1 MSRRRFLP
9 QLLNV
14 RPSEWKVVSQLFWL
28 QFFMGTGIAFF
39 FTASFSHFL
48 EKFYA
53 SELAWVMILS
63 SPLLFVT
70 GWIFNKFEHHFHLT
84 RVGTIVIIFMA
95 VSILFLQ
102 LSSNWIKKDWFDYL
116 IFAWYYVL
124 YLASNLCFWS
134 ITSTLFDVRQ
144 SKRLFAVISAGDIPA
159 KFIGY
164 TMAYFFV
171 KAIGPLNMLWPA
183 FIFMLGALP
192 FLYKLSKSGVVH
204 QHHHHKEHIIESI
217 QGKGFKAFVKR
228 YTLNTLIRRLAVLT
242 FIISASLA
250 IINYALY
257 SEVKER
263 NVDDKSLSSFIIL
276 FMAGSQI
283 VAILVKIIFTGRIV
297 SSIGI
302 KKSLLITP
310 LVLLTLLIIVIWV
323 QYAVGESK
331 LVFYVFAMAAIA
343 VEVLRTTIT
352 NPVFLTVMQPLNPNA
367 RSKAH
372 AIVKGIMDPF
382 AFLFAGVL
390 LLFVNMMQRNELL
403 VICYILAFFTVS
415 WIISIFL
422 VNSSYQ
428 HTLLKTIS
436 SRFFSQD
443 EFRLSDEE
451 IQQQILKK
459 IQTGNETEIIN
470 ILQMLNSQI
479 SNDSKEIIFKLLDHP
494 SENIRKTTLLLI
506 QNRNIKGAENKLK
519 HLADHDHSKEIQY
532 LAAQSLCR
540 ENDHHHQKH
549 YLHHHDPKIRLA
561 AITGMIKSPGKENRQ
576 RGEELIGSLIQSDR
590 IIDKQMAIQVLTEVK
605 ADYCHPNHADL
616 FTINRN
622 LRLAALKA
630 VGESATPALLEK
642 VMTHFKEHP
651 LNVTSALHAAKE
663 KSIPI
668 ILKSL
673 SNKISQVLK
682 EKLILTLGKIGGNK
696 AQTTLL
702 QMLERSPSDA
712 GLIAKA
718 LHRSRYKATEET
730 QKKLEEIAFAYINY
744 GVELLQM
751 QSRLE
756 SSDQMYSVINS
767 SLNIELIEIRNILI
781 CLFGCLYDHE
791 KAFKIKQGLE
801 MKKKENVANAMEVIE
816 MTVRKDL
823 AIPFNLLYEPAE
835 IEHRYNSLKH
845 FLPPDKIHQAEDIF
859 SKILTE
865 RPIFYNAWTKA
876 STLYISKKTGTEI
889 AGDLIKKYTTS
900 ENLLLKETALYAQ
913 SNVYF

>member
-1 MSRRRFLP
+1 MNRRPFFLK
-9 QLLNV
+9 LLNV
-14 RPSEWKVVSQLFWL
+14 RPAEWKVVAQLFWL

-48 EKFYA
+48 EKFSA
-53 SELAWVMILS
+53 SQLAWVMIVS

-70 GWIFNKFEHHFHLT
+70 GWVFNKFEHRFHLT

-95 VSILFLQ
+95 ASILILQ
-102 LSSNWIKKDWFDYL
+102 ISSNLIKADWFDYL

-171 KAIGPLNMLWPA
+171 AAIGPLNMLWPA
-183 FIFMLGALP
+183 FFFMLGALP

-204 QHHHHKEHIIESI
+204 HHHHKDHIVEFI

-242 FIISASLA
+242 FIISACLA
-250 IINYALY
+250 IINYAFY
-257 SEVKER
+257 TQVKEA
-263 NVDDKSLSSFIIL
+263 NHDDKSLSNFIIL
-276 FMAGSQI
+276 FMAASQI
-283 VAILVKIIFTGRIV
+283 IALLVKIIFTGRIV
-297 SSIGI
+297 TSVGI

-310 LVLLTLLIIVIWV
+310 LVLLALLIVVISTK
-323 QYAVGESK
+323 YAVGESK
-331 LVFYVFAMAAIA
+331 LVFYAFGMAAIA

-390 LLFVNMMQRNELL
+390 LLFINMGSGNELL
-403 VICYILAFFTVS
+403 VLCYILAFFTVG
-415 WIISIFL
+415 WIVSILL
-422 VNSSYQ
+422 VNSSY
-428 HTLLKTIS
+428 HNTLLKTIS

-443 EFRLSDEE
+443 EFKLSDEE
-451 IQQQILKK
+451 IQHQILKK
-459 IQTGNETEIIN
+459 IKIGNETEIIN

-479 SNDSKEIIFKLLDHP
+479 SNASKEIIFKLLDHP
-494 SENIRKTTLLLI
+494 SYNIRKTTLVLI
-506 QNRNIKGAENKLK
+506 QTRNIKGAEERLK
-519 HLADHDHSKEIQY
+519 YLADHDNNKEIQY
-532 LAAQSLCR
+532 LAAQSLCKE
-540 ENDHHHQKH
+540 ENERHHQKH
-549 YLHHHDPKIRLA
+549 FLHHNDPKIRLA

-576 RGEELIGSLIQSDR
+576 RAEELIDGMIQSAR
-590 IIDKQMAIQVLTEVK
+590 IIDKQMALQVLSEVK
-605 ADYCHPNHADL
+605 EDYCHPNHADL
-616 FTINRN
+616 FLIDRK
-622 LRLAALKA
+622 LRLMAFKA
-630 VGESATPALLEK
+630 IGQSATPELLEK
-642 VMTHFKEHP
+642 VMKYFKEHP
-651 LNVTSALHAAKE
+651 LNVTSVLHAAGE

-668 ILKSL
+668 ILISI
-673 SNKISQVLK
+673 SNNADPSLK
-682 EKLILTLGKIGGNK
+682 EKLIITLGKIGGSK

-702 QMLERSPSDA
+702 QLLDQSPSDA
-712 GLIAKA
+712 GIIAKA
-718 LHRSRYKATEET
+718 LQRSRYKATLET
-730 QKKLEEIAFAYINY
+730 QKKLEEIAHDYLTY
-744 GVELLQM
+744 GVEILYM
-751 QSRLE
+751 QSNLE
-756 SSDQMYSVINS
+756 KQHEKFSVINS
-767 SLNIELIEIRNILI
+767 SLNIELNEIRNILI

-816 MTVRKDL
+816 MTVRKEL
-823 AIPFNLLYEPAE
+823 AMPFNLLYEPAE
-835 IEHRYNSLKH
+835 IEHRYNSLRN
-845 FLPPDKIHQAEDIF
+845 FLSHDEIEHAADIF

-876 STLYISKKTGTEI
+876 STMYISKKTGTEI
-889 AGDLIKKYTTS
+889 AADLIKRFAQS
-900 ENLLLKETALYAQ
+900 ENLLLKETALYTQ
-913 SNVYF
+913 

>member
-1 MSRRRFLP
+1 MSRRPYLL

-14 RPSEWKVVSQLFWL
+14 RTSEWRVVSQLFWL

-48 EKFYA
+48 EKFSA
-53 SELAWVMILS
+53 SQLAWVMIIS

-70 GWIFNKFEHHFHLT
+70 GWIFNKFEHRFHLT

-95 VSILFLQ
+95 VSILILQ
-102 LSSNWIKKDWFDYL
+102 LSSNVIKADWFDYL

-171 KAIGPLNMLWPA
+171 KTIGPLNMLWPA

-204 QHHHHKEHIIESI
+204 HHHHTDHIVEFI
-217 QGKGFKAFVKR
+217 QGRGFKAFVKR

-242 FIISASLA
+242 FLISACLA

-257 SEVKER
+257 TEVKEV
-263 NVDDKSLSSFIIL
+263 NHDDKSLSNFIIL

-283 VAILVKIIFTGRIV
+283 IALLVKIIFTGRIV

-310 LVLLTLLIIVIWV
+310 LVLLALLIIVIWA
-323 QYAVGESK
+323 QYAAQESK
-331 LVFYVFAMAAIA
+331 LVFYVFGMAAIA
-343 VEVLRTTIT
+343 IEVLRTTIT

-390 LLFVNMMQRNELL
+390 LLFINMMSGNELL
-403 VICYILAFFTVS
+403 MLCYILVFFTAS
-415 WIISIFL
+415 WIVSIIL
-422 VNSSYQ
+422 VNNSY
-428 HTLLKTIS
+428 HDTLLKTIS

-443 EFRLSDEE
+443 EFKLTDEE
-451 IQQQILKK
+451 IQQQVLKK
-459 IQTGNETEIIN
+459 IKTGNESEIIN

-479 SNDSKEIIFKLLDHP
+479 SNASKEIIFKLLDHP
-494 SENIRKTTLLLI
+494 SYNIKKATLVLI
-506 QNRNIKGAENKLK
+506 QSRNIKGAEEKLK
-519 HLADHDHSKEIQY
+519 HLADHDNNKEIQY
-532 LAAQSLCR
+532 LAAQSLCKE
-540 ENDHHHQKH
+540 ENERHHQKH
-549 YLHHHDPKIRLA
+549 YLHHHDPKIRGA
-561 AITGMIKSPGKENRQ
+561 AITGMLKSPVKENHQ
-576 RGEELIGSLIQSDR
+576 RAEELIDDLIQSAS
-590 IIDKQMAIQVLTEVK
+590 IADKQMALHILAEVK
-605 ADYCHPNHADL
+605 EDFCHPNHADL

-622 LRLAALKA
+622 LRLAAFKA
-630 VGESATPALLEK
+630 IGKSATLNLLEK
-642 VMTHFKEHP
+642 VMRYFKEHP
-651 LNVTSALHAAKE
+651 LNVTSALHAAGE
-663 KSIPI
+663 KAIPV
-668 ILKSL
+668 ILQSL
-673 SNKISQVLK
+673 ADNTNPSLK
-682 EKLILTLGKIGGNK
+682 EKLIITLGKIGGSK
-696 AQTTLL
+696 SQATLL
-702 QMLERSPSDA
+702 QLLEQSPSDA
-712 GLIAKA
+712 GIIAKA
-718 LHRSRYKATEET
+718 LHRSRYKATLET
-730 QKKLEEIAFAYINY
+730 QKKLEEIAHDYLAY
-744 GVELLQM
+744 GVELLYM
-751 QSRLE
+751 QSQLE
-756 SSDQMYSVINS
+756 THHEKYSVIKS

-791 KAFKIKQGLE
+791 KAFKIKQGLD

-816 MTVRKDL
+816 MTVKKDL
-823 AIPFNLLYEPAE
+823 AMPFNLLYEPAE
-835 IEHRYNSLKH
+835 IEHRYNSLKN
-845 FLPPDKIHQAEDIF
+845 FLSHDKMEHTENIF

-865 RPIFYNAWTKA
+865 KPIFYNAWTKA
-876 STLYISKKTGTEI
+876 STMYISKKTGTEI
-889 AGDLIKKYTTS
+889 ASALIKKFTHS

-913 SNVYF
+913 

>member
-14 RPSEWKVVSQLFWL
+14 RASEWKVVSQLFWL

-48 EKFYA
+48 EKFSA
-53 SELAWVMILS
+53 SQLAWVMIIS

-102 LSSNWIKKDWFDYL
+102 LSSNWIKEDWFDYL

-183 FIFMLGALP
+183 FFFMLGALP

-204 QHHHHKEHIIESI
+204 HHHHHKEHIVELI

-250 IINYALY
+250 IINYAFY
-257 SEVKER
+257 KEIKEEHH
-263 NVDDKSLSSFIIL
+263 DDKTLSTFIIL
-276 FMAGSQI
+276 FMAVSQI
-283 VAILVKIIFTGRIV
+283 VALLIKIILTGRIV
-297 SSIGI
+297 TSIGI

-310 LVLLTLLIIVIWV
+310 LVLLTLLIIVISAE
-323 QYAVGESK
+323 YATGLST
-331 LVFYVFAMAAIA
+331 LVFYTFGMAAIA

-390 LLFVNMMQRNELL
+390 LLFVNMMEKNELL

-415 WIISIFL
+415 WIISIIL
-422 VNSSYQ
+422 VNTSYQ
-428 HTLLKTIS
+428 NTLLKTIS

-459 IQTGNETEIIN
+459 IQTGNESEIIN

-479 SNDSKEIIFKLLDHP
+479 SNDSKEIIFKLLDH
-494 SENIRKTTLLLI
+494 SSANIRKTTVLLI
-506 QNRNIKGAENKLK
+506 QNRNIKGAESKLK
-519 HLADHDHSKEIQY
+519 YLADHDDNPEIQY
-532 LAAQSLCR
+532 IAAQSLCKE
-540 ENDHHHQKH
+540 ENEHHHQKH

-561 AITGMIKSPGKENRQ
+561 AITGMIKSPNKENRQ
-576 RGEELIGSLIQSDR
+576 RAEELIDDLIQSDR
-590 IIDKQMAIQVLTEVK
+590 IIDKQMALQVLHEVK
-605 ADYCHPNHADL
+605 EDFCHPNHADL
-616 FTINRN
+616 FTVNRG
-622 LRLAALKA
+622 LRLAAFKA
-630 VGESATPALLEK
+630 IGESATPGLLEE
-642 VMTHFKEHP
+642 VMNYFKEHP
-651 LNVTSALHAAKE
+651 LNVTSVLHAAGE

-668 ILKSL
+668 ILRSL
-673 SNKISQVLK
+673 SNPVNQTQK
-682 EKLILTLGKIGGNK
+682 EKLLLTLGKIGGAK

-702 QMLERSPSDA
+702 QLLEQSPQDS
-712 GLIAKA
+712 GIIAKA

-730 QKKLEEIAFAYINY
+730 QEKLEEIAFGYINY
-744 GVELLQM
+744 GIELLHM
-751 QSRLE
+751 QNHLE
-756 SSDQMYSVINS
+756 VNHEKYSVINS

-801 MKKKENVANAMEVIE
+801 MKKKENVANAMEVLE

-823 AIPFNLLYEPAE
+823 AMPFNLLYEPAE

-845 FLPPDKIHQAEDIF
+845 LLPLDKIQQAGEIF

-865 RPIFYNAWTKA
+865 KPIFYNAWTKA
-876 STLYISKKTGTEI
+876 STMYISKKTGAEI
-889 AGDLIKKYTTS
+889 AAELIKKFAQS

-913 SNVYF
+913 

>member
-1 MSRRRFLP
+1 MNRRPFFL

-14 RPSEWKVVSQLFWL
+14 RSSEWRVVSQLFWL

-48 EKFYA
+48 EKFSA
-53 SELAWVMILS
+53 SQLAWVMIVS
-63 SPLLFVT
+63 SPLLFIT
-70 GWIFNKFEHHFHLT
+70 GWIFNKFEHRFHLT

-95 VSILFLQ
+95 ASILILQ
-102 LSSNWIKKDWFDYL
+102 ISSNLITADWFDYL

-171 KAIGPLNMLWPA
+171 TAIGPLNMLWPA

-192 FLYKLSKSGVVH
+192 FLFKLSKSGVVH
-204 QHHHHKEHIIESI
+204 HHHHHQDHIVEFI

-242 FIISASLA
+242 FIISACLA

-257 SEVKER
+257 AEVKEV
-263 NVDDKSLSSFIIL
+263 NYDDKSLSKFIIL

-283 VAILVKIIFTGRIV
+283 IALLVKIIFTGRIV

-310 LVLLTLLIIVIWV
+310 VVLLTLLIIVISAE
-323 QYAVGESK
+323 YAGGESK
-331 LVFYVFAMAAIA
+331 LVFYVFGMAAIA

-382 AFLFAGVL
+382 AFLFAGIL
-390 LLFVNMMQRNELL
+390 LLFINMGAGNELIVL
-403 VICYILAFFTVS
+403 CYVLAFFTIS
-415 WIISIFL
+415 WIVSILL
-422 VNSSYQ
+422 VNSSY
-428 HTLLKTIS
+428 HNTLLKTIS

-443 EFRLSDEE
+443 EFKLSDDE

-459 IQTGNETEIIN
+459 INIGNESEIIN

-479 SNDSKEIIFKLLDHP
+479 SNASKEIIFKLLDHP
-494 SENIRKTTLLLI
+494 SYNIRKTTLVLI
-506 QNRNIKGAENKLK
+506 QTRNIKGAEEKLK
-519 HLADHDHSKEIQY
+519 HLADHDENKEIQY
-532 LAAQSLCR
+532 LAAQSLCKE
-540 ENDHHHQKH
+540 ENEHHHQKH

-576 RGEELIGSLIQSDR
+576 RAEELIDGLIQSER
-590 IIDKQMAIQVLTEVK
+590 IIDKQMALQILTDVK
-605 ADYCHPNHADL
+605 EDYCHPNHADL
-616 FTINRN
+616 FRTNRK
-622 LRLAALKA
+622 LRLTAFKAIGQAA
-630 VGESATPALLEK
+630 TIHLLEK
-642 VMTHFKEHP
+642 AMAYLKEHP
-651 LNVTSALHAAKE
+651 LNVTSVLHAAGE
-663 KSIPI
+663 KSIPL
-668 ILKSL
+668 ILISISKSTDP
-673 SNKISQVLK
+673 SIK
-682 EKLILTLGKIGGNK
+682 EKLIITLGKIGGSK
-696 AQTTLL
+696 AQATLL
-702 QMLERSPSDA
+702 QLLDQSPSDA
-712 GLIAKA
+712 GTIAKA
-718 LHRSRYKATEET
+718 LQRSRYKATPET
-730 QKKLEEIAFAYINY
+730 QKKLEEIAHTYLAY
-744 GVELLQM
+744 GVELLYM
-751 QSRLE
+751 QNYLDTQRE
-756 SSDQMYSVINS
+756 SYSVVNS
-767 SLNIELIEIRNILI
+767 SLNIELIEIRGILI

-816 MTVRKDL
+816 MTVKKEL
-823 AIPFNLLYEPAE
+823 AMPFNLLYEPAE
-835 IEHRYNSLKH
+835 IEHRYNSLRN
-845 FLPPDKIHQAEDIF
+845 FLSHDDLELTEDIF

-865 RPIFYNAWTKA
+865 KPIFYNAWTKA
-876 STLYISKKTGTEI
+876 STIYISKKTGTAIPGE
-889 AGDLIKKYTTS
+889 LIKKFTHS

-913 SNVYF
+913 

>member
-1 MSRRRFLP
+1 MGTMSRRPFLLK
-9 QLLNV
+9 LLNV
-14 RPSEWKVVSQLFWL
+14 RASEWKVVSQLFWL

-48 EKFYA
+48 EKFSA
-53 SELAWVMILS
+53 SQLAWVMIIS
-63 SPLLFVT
+63 SPLLFLT
-70 GWIFNKFEHHFHLT
+70 GWVFNKFEHRFHLT
-84 RVGTIVIIFMA
+84 RVGTIVIILMA
-95 VSILFLQ
+95 VSILAFQ
-102 LSSNWIKKDWFDYL
+102 LSSNLIKADWFDYL

-171 KAIGPLNMLWPA
+171 TAIGPLNMLWPA
-183 FIFMLGALP
+183 FFFMLGALP
-192 FLYKLSKSGVVH
+192 FLYKLSKSGVIH
-204 QHHHHKEHIIESI
+204 HHHHKDHVVEFI
-217 QGKGFKAFVKR
+217 QGRGFKAFVKR

-242 FIISASLA
+242 FLISACLA

-257 SEVKER
+257 KEVKE
-263 NVDDKSLSSFIIL
+263 NNHDDKSLSKFIIL
-276 FMAGSQI
+276 FMAASQI
-283 VAILVKIIFTGRIV
+283 IALLVKIIFTGRIV

-310 LVLLTLLIIVIWV
+310 LVLLTLLIIVISA

-331 LVFYVFAMAAIA
+331 LVFYAFGMAAIA

-390 LLFVNMMQRNELL
+390 LLFINMGSGNELL
-403 VICYILAFFTVS
+403 VLCYILAFFSVS
-415 WIISIFL
+415 WIVSILL
-422 VNSSYQ
+422 VNSSY
-428 HTLLKTIS
+428 HNTLLKTIS

-443 EFRLSDEE
+443 EFKLSDEE

-459 IQTGNETEIIN
+459 IKIGNETEIIN

-479 SNDSKEIIFKLLDHP
+479 SGESKEIIFKLLDHP
-494 SENIRKTTLLLI
+494 SDNIRKTTLMLI
-506 QNRNIKGAENKLK
+506 QTRNIKGAEVKLK
-519 HLADHDHSKEIQY
+519 SLADHDPNIEIQY
-532 LAAQSLCR
+532 LAAQSLCKE
-540 ENDHHHQKH
+540 ENERHHQKH

-561 AITGMIKSPGKENRQ
+561 AITGMIKNPAKESRQ
-576 RGEELIGSLIQSDR
+576 RAEGLIDNLIQSTR
-590 IIDKQMAIQVLTEVK
+590 IIDKQMALQVLAEVK
-605 ADYCHPNHADL
+605 DEYCHPNHADL
-616 FTINRN
+616 FTINRH
-622 LRLAALKA
+622 LRLAAFKA
-630 VGESATPALLEK
+630 IGIAATPELLEK
-642 VMTHFKEHP
+642 VMIYFGEHP
-651 LNVTSALHAAKE
+651 LNVTSALHAAGE

-668 ILKSL
+668 ILRSL
-673 SNKISQVLK
+673 AKGINPSLK
-682 EKLILTLGKIGGNK
+682 ERLIMTLGKIGTGT

-702 QMLERSPSDA
+702 QLLDESPSDA
-712 GLIAKA
+712 GIIAKA
-718 LHRSRYKATEET
+718 LHRSRYKATEDTE
-730 QKKLEEIAFAYINY
+730 KKLEEIAFGYINY
-744 GVELLQM
+744 GIELLQM
-751 QSRLE
+751 QNQLE
-756 SSDQMYSVINS
+756 ANTQKYSVINS
-767 SLNIELIEIRNILI
+767 SLNIELIEIRNVLI

-801 MKKKENVANAMEVIE
+801 MKKKENVANAMEVLE

-823 AIPFNLLYEPAE
+823 ATPFNLLYEPTE
-835 IEHRYNSLKH
+835 IEHRYNALKN
-845 FLPPDKIHQAEDIF
+845 FLPEDKIHHVADIF

-865 RPIFYNAWTKA
+865 RPIFYNPWTKA
-876 STLYISKKTGTEI
+876 STMYISKKTGTRI
-889 AGDLIKKYTTS
+889 ASDLITKYVHS

-913 SNVYF
+913 